1 MESLQVTLADC
12 EKLIKSKIVCT
23 PGGVTKC
30 GHPLLAFPDNY
41 KWYEVLE
48 TELLLLLKYL
58 CNVATPKAEQVNIFS
73 QYSSHTIKLYSRLI
87 F

>member
-73 QYSSHTIKLYSRLI
+73 QYSSHIISSSYTLD
-87 F
+87 